1 MKEELNRDFSN
12 HIGYSRMFA
21 ENKLTIGIFLPLRF
35 YEGNMNALEGQS
47 DLVSLIDQHNFAAV
61 WTRDVP
67 LFDHSFGDA
76 GQVFDT
82 FSYLAYLAAKTKQIT
97 LATGSLIFPL
107 RHPVDLAKA
116 ATTIDQLSGGRLVL
130 GVASGD
136 RPVEYPAYGI
146 DINTSGERFR
156 ETVSMFRSLISSK
169 ENQIIQSTLGLIK
182 QSAQLLPK
190 PVNNMIPLL
199 VTGSSK
205 QSMDWIGE
213 HADGWLSYPTPT
225 ATTEGVMQLKSK
237 IENWRSKIIPHGMF
251 RPHVTNEWIDLVD
264 DPDFPRTPLRG
275 GFILKTGRKGLIQ
288 LLEEW
293 QSIGVNHA
301 ALGIQFTKRPAL
313 ETIQELA
320 EEVLPLFP
328 THKGTKSVPLQ
339 Y

>member
-12 HIGYSRMFA
+12 HIGYNRMFA

-35 YEGNMNALEGQS
+35 YEGNMKALEGQS
-47 DLVSLIDQHNFAAV
+47 DLVSLIDKKNFATV

-67 LFDHSFGDA
+67 LFDPSFGDA

-97 LATGSLIFPL
+97 LATGSLVFPL

-130 GVASGD
+130 GIASGD

-156 ETVSMFRSLISSK
+156 ETVSMFRSLVSSK
-169 ENQIIQSTLGLIK
+169 ENQVIQSSLGLIK
-182 QSAQLLPK
+182 QSSQLLPK
-190 PVNNMIPLL
+190 PVSNTIPLL

-213 HADGWLSYPTPT
+213 HADGWLSYPTST

-237 IENWRSKIIPHGMF
+237 IENWRSRIIPNGVF

-264 DPDFPRTPLRG
+264 DPDYPRTPLRG

-328 THKGTKSVPLQ
+328 THKGAKPLPIQ